1 MTILRLRHILQGM
14 ERPRLGIKAK
24 AIAAG
29 IAVSGGLWTVAQID
43 RASNPFIMENISGLS
58 DVITAEV
65 SLNDRGH
72 MIARVVTLDERLFL
86 GGVFV
91 ATSSVVFVAQNRRKK
106 PQ

>member
-1 MTILRLRHILQGM
+1 M
-14 ERPRLGIKAK
+14 ERPRLGIKTK

-29 IAVSGGLWTVAQID
+29 LAMAGGLWTVAQID

-72 MIARVVTLDERLFL
+72 MIARVVTLNEPLVL
-86 GGVFV
+86 GGVLV
-91 ATSSVVFVAQNRRKK
+91 TTSSVVFVAEKRKKK